1 LNNSLAAA
9 ALAVMM
15 FLAVMP
21 LSQGVVG
28 NDLVSE
34 TLSILDLLQKQ
45 GIDVTVFRKVLN
57 DVVQAAD
64 TKGATPITLSPESTQ
79 IVKDINR
86 IGRKALKAVEVDLE
100 KTRKALEIIST
111 TYVYRTLNNPVSSTI
126 LDAARQLAESALD
139 NVKEDGAEGL
149 LKSSEILLE
158 GFNSIT
164 GGGKL
169 SLRII
174 RSETGE
180 AETTIATIPTS
191 KDVVRVYLSEEKT
204 RAADNSV
211 VTIRK
216 AFINLGKT
224 IIIQKETIS
233 NIQPAED
240 QNKEVHLGYN
250 TALGA
255 VIELREESTNRITLD
270 KTEYDVAVKEFTFE
284 QNSLRLLLSSNTSQS
299 GRIIILDVDRGIAR
313 KYMQTEIA
321 VKVDGKPAKLV
332 DSVADMLSGKL
343 DTPAYFLAITG
354 KGLQIVLYI
363 PHWSDKLVVIG
374 PSTALSFQISVPGT
388 LGAETQVWATTLAAV
403 LLASSLLV
411 RRFRERK

>member
-1 LNNSLAAA
+1 
-9 ALAVMM
+9 MM

-28 NDLVSE
+28 SNLVSE

-64 TKGATPITLSPESTQ
+64 TKGATPITLSSESTQ

-139 NVKEDGAEGL
+139 NVKKEDGSEGL

-169 SLRII
+169 SLRVI

-211 VTIRK
+211 VTTRK

-240 QNKEVHLGYN
+240 QNKEVYLGYN

-270 KTEYDVAVKEFTFE
+270 KTEYDVAIKEFTFE

-388 LGAETQVWATTLAAV
+388 LGTETQVWATTLAAM

>member
-1 LNNSLAAA
+1 
-9 ALAVMM
+9 
-15 FLAVMP
+15 
-21 LSQGVVG
+21 
-28 NDLVSE
+28 
-34 TLSILDLLQKQ
+34 
-45 GIDVTVFRKVLN
+45 
-57 DVVQAAD
+57 
-64 TKGATPITLSPESTQ
+64 
-79 IVKDINR
+79 
-86 IGRKALKAVEVDLE
+86 
-100 KTRKALEIIST
+100 
-111 TYVYRTLNNPVSSTI
+111 
-126 LDAARQLAESALD
+126 
-139 NVKEDGAEGL
+139 

-169 SLRII
+169 SLRVI
-174 RSETGE
+174 RSEKGE

-211 VTIRK
+211 VTTRK

-270 KTEYDVAVKEFTFE
+270 KTEYDVAVKEFSFE

-299 GRIIILDVDRGIAR
+299 GRIIILDVDRGVAR

-388 LGAETQVWATTLAAV
+388 LGTETQVWATTLAAV

>member
-1 LNNSLAAA
+1 
-9 ALAVMM
+9 MM

-34 TLSILDLLQKQ
+34 TLSTLDLLQKQ

-139 NVKEDGAEGL
+139 NVKEEDGSEGL

-169 SLRII
+169 SLRVI

-191 KDVVRVYLSEEKT
+191 KDVLRVYLSEEKT

-211 VTIRK
+211 VTTRK

-332 DSVADMLSGKL
+332 DSVADLLSGKL

-363 PHWSDKLVVIG
+363 PQWSDKLVVIG

-388 LGAETQVWATTLAAV
+388 LGTETQVWATTLAAV

>member
-1 LNNSLAAA
+1 
-9 ALAVMM
+9 M

-28 NDLVSE
+28 NELVSE

-64 TKGATPITLSPESTQ
+64 TKGATAITLSPESTQ

-139 NVKEDGAEGL
+139 NVKEDGSEGL

-211 VTIRK
+211 VTTRK

-332 DSVADMLSGKL
+332 DSVADLLSGKL
-343 DTPAYFLAITG
+343 DTPTYFLAITG

-363 PHWSDKLVVIG
+363 PQWSDKLVVIG

-388 LGAETQVWATTLAAV
+388 LGTETQVWATTLAAV

>member
-1 LNNSLAAA
+1 
-9 ALAVMM
+9 M

-28 NDLVSE
+28 NELVSE

-64 TKGATPITLSPESTQ
+64 TKGATAITLSPESTQ

-139 NVKEDGAEGL
+139 NVKKEDGSEGL
-149 LKSSEILLE
+149 LKCSEILLE

-169 SLRII
+169 SLRVI

-211 VTIRK
+211 VTTRK

-374 PSTALSFQISVPGT
+374 PSTALSFQISIPST
-388 LGAETQVWATTLAAV
+388 LGTETQVWATTLAAV